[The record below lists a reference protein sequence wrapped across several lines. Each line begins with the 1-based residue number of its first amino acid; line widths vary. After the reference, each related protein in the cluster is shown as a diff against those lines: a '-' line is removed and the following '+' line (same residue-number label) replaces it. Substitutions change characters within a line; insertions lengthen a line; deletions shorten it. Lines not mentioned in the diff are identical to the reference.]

1 MELIAHLTARVLL
14 RIVRPGPAGRAV
26 RREQPMRALGRVPLY
41 AFLPLLVLASRAHAQ
56 VLPPRSGNPWLERG
70 STLEIARQLALAPDT
85 RIDHTNLARF
95 QSMLPGGLALLVR
108 AYGLVLHTR
117 AYAPY
122 VPSRGYVAATKAQ
135 HGRVQLR
142 DESTSGESRQ
152 SGYVAGLPFA
162 APKTALEVAYNLA
175 HAYRG
180 DDATLRFDVTRVTAQ
195 GGVESTEEWAAF
207 WTSLR
212 TKHATLITYRSVRV
226 NDGVQESDFSLRCR
240 STPRRRE
247 RLFE

>member
-1 MELIAHLTARVLL
+1 
-14 RIVRPGPAGRAV
+14 
-26 RREQPMRALGRVPLY
+26 MRALGRVPLY